1 MQPLFWLFTGVILLI
16 LLLSD
21 LFYGVV
27 LMNIVWLGVGA
38 TIFYRLVLGYFGA
51 YQSMDLYLSVLTGI
65 CFFAFFWSLWKMT
78 RGRGMADGDMYV
90 ALYMGLLLG
99 YPKGLLALAG
109 SFILGAVV
117 GVLLIVTKIRS
128 RKDTVPFV
136 PFMVASMI
144 IVLVWGNSITSF
156 LGL

>member
-1 MQPLFWLFTGVILLI
+1 
-16 LLLSD
+16 
-21 LFYGVV
+21 
-27 LMNIVWLGVGA
+27 
-38 TIFYRLVLGYFGA
+38 
-51 YQSMDLYLSVLTGI
+51 
-65 CFFAFFWSLWKMT
+65 MT